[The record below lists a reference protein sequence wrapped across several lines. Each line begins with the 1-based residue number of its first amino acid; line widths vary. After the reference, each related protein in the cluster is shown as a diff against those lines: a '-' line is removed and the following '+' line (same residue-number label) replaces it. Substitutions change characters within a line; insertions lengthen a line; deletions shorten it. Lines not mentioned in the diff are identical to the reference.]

1 MLKLMIPYVVAV
13 LAAIAI
19 FVAGA
24 WAASWF
30 MGRALAP
37 ELGLRNV
44 SDLVTDYAL
53 LYSLDADKVDKARAL
68 LVVQEDMHVMSIDMD
83 APYFS
88 DDLAKSAC
96 RIMQKVAK
104 QRADNA
110 AKYSPTESTSDPDV
124 RRIVA
129 AALRN
134 PAACTRTN

>member
-1 MLKLMIPYVVAV
+1 
-13 LAAIAI
+13 
-19 FVAGA
+19 
-24 WAASWF
+24 

-37 ELGLRNV
+37 ELGLRDV

-53 LYSLDADKVDKARAL
+53 LYSLDADKVDQARAL
-68 LVVQEDMHVMSIDMD
+68 LVVREDFQLMSLDMD

-110 AKYSPTESTSDPDV
+110 AKYSPSESTSDPDV
-124 RRIVA
+124 RRTVA
-129 AALRN
+129 AALQN
-134 PAACTRTN
+134 PAACTRAKQDKLSQKPPAADTGD